1 MHVMYEDEE
10 VYLTE
15 DAVDNACNGYEK
27 ARIVYNL
34 LRRLENNKYEVYNMN
49 KWDDLL
55 DDILKMFPKMDV

>member
-1 MHVMYEDEE
+1 MMVLYEDEE

-15 DAVDNACNGYEK
+15 EGIDSARGGYEK

-34 LRRLENNKYEVYNMN
+34 LRRLESNSYDVYDTN

-55 DDILKMFPKMDV
+55 DELLEMFHEMDV